1 MPEQSRPHEFDAAEA
16 AELLGELDRRLR
28 ERGAAAAV
36 FVVGGAAVVAAGLRE
51 GRLTTDIDALTDD
64 AVVFEVAREIA
75 DERDLPPSWLNSGAG
90 MWMPP
95 HPEGALARPA
105 TPGLTVRYADEGFL
119 LATKLVA
126 QRAKDAADV
135 IALADRLGMAEATG
149 PELEAHIR
157 RYYTDVDALAFI
169 LDGDDL
175 DSELRLLSDDAAR
188 ALAVAR
194 NRTSTTQG
202 TEPVASEPVASEPAR
217 RAGRDRLAAERKAA
231 DRRGAGAC
239 ARDAQDRSGPSIR
252 TPGGPIEFH
261 HEDQTRR
268 GPSVS

>member
-1 MPEQSRPHEFDAAEA
+1 MPKQGQPHEFDATEA

-36 FVVGGAAVVAAGLRE
+36 FVVGGAAVVASGLRE

-75 DERDLPPSWLNSGAG
+75 VERDLPPSWLNSGAG

-95 HPEGALARPA
+95 RPEGALVRPT
-105 TPGLTVRYADEGFL
+105 TPGLAVRYADEGFL

-149 PELEAHIR
+149 PMLEAHIR
-157 RYYTDVDALAFI
+157 RYYIDAEALALI
-169 LDGDDL
+169 LDGDDV

-194 NRTSTTQG
+194 CRPSRPSAAEG
-202 TEPVASEPVASEPAR
+202 AGPVPAPPHP
-217 RAGRDRLAAERKAA
+217 RAGRDRLAAEREATDQRGRNA
-231 DRRGAGAC
+231 GSRDTPGRNGPSSMAHSAPAERRNDDQM
-239 ARDAQDRSGPSIR
+239 RQGPSI
-252 TPGGPIEFH
+252 I
-261 HEDQTRR
+261 
-268 GPSVS
+268 